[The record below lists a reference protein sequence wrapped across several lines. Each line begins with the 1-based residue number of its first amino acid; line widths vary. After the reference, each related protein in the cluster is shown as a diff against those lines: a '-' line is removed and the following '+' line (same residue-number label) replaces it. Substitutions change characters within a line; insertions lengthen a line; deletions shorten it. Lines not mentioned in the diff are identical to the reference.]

1 MKILLIED
9 RAERQRKFTKIDFSK
24 YDMVDNKI
32 GDEYKQIEEEFNKE
46 RFELNNYNVI
56 ISHRSAF
63 GENNSKVLSKLKE
76 FCKENKKQLI
86 LFSGGISVPFYTTT
100 PFESLSINS
109 KELYGSNL
117 ELFLEDAKE
126 NKRSNLLLLAY
137 GKNWEL
143 NILLNTLEKIN
154 IFLVKNSENNFDYD
168 DFQEDT
174 KWEIIEK
181 IINANG
187 HKYNDAFTKE
197 NIEDIKVKI
206 FQKVHTLLGVNHA

>member
-9 RAERQRKFTKIDFSK
+9 RADRQRKFTKIDFSK
-24 YDMVDNKI
+24 YPMVDNKI
-32 GDEYKQIEEEFNKE
+32 GDDYKAIEKAFNEE
-46 RFELNNYNVI
+46 RFELHDYDVI

-76 FCKENKKQLI
+76 FCKESKKQLI

-109 KELYGSNL
+109 KELYGDNL
-117 ELFLEDAKE
+117 ELFLEEAKV
-126 NKRSNLLLLAY
+126 NNHSNLLLLAY

-154 IFLVKNSENNFDYD
+154 MFLVKNEESITYNRFK
-168 DFQEDT
+168 FDT
-174 KWEIIEK
+174 KYKTIEK
-181 IINANG
+181 LIDFEE
-187 HKYNDAFTKE
+187 YNSGFTKE
-197 NIEDIKVKI
+197 DIEDIKVKI

>member
-9 RAERQRKFTKIDFSK
+9 RADRQRKFTKIDFSK
-24 YDMVDNKI
+24 YPMVDNKI
-32 GDEYKQIEEEFNKE
+32 GDAYKEIEKAFNEE
-46 RFELNNYNVI
+46 RFELHDYDVI

-76 FCKENKKQLI
+76 FCKESKKQLI

-109 KELYGSNL
+109 KELYGDNL
-117 ELFLEDAKE
+117 ELFLEEAKV
-126 NKRSNLLLLAY
+126 NNHSNLLLLAY

-154 IFLVKNSENNFDYD
+154 MFLVKNEESITYNRFK
-168 DFQEDT
+168 FDT
-174 KWEIIEK
+174 KYKTIEK
-181 IINANG
+181 LIDFEE
-187 HKYNDAFTKE
+187 YNSGFTKE
-197 NIEDIKVKI
+197 DIEDIKVKI

>member
-9 RAERQRKFTKIDFSK
+9 RADRQRKFAKIDFSK
-24 YDMVDNKI
+24 YPMVDNKI
-32 GDEYKQIEEEFNKE
+32 GDAYKAIEKAFNEE
-46 RFELNNYNVI
+46 RFELNDYDVI

-86 LFSGGISVPFYTTT
+86 LFSGGISVSFYTTT
-100 PFESLSINS
+100 PFEFLSINS
-109 KELYGSNL
+109 KELYGDNL
-117 ELFLEDAKE
+117 ELFLEDAKK
-126 NKRSNLLLLAY
+126 NNDTNLLLLAY

-154 IFLVKNSENNFDYD
+154 MFLVKYEKSITYNRFKV
-168 DFQEDT
+168 DT
-174 KWEIIEK
+174 KYKTIEK
-181 IINANG
+181 LIDFEE
-187 HKYNDAFTKE
+187 YNSGFTKE
-197 NIEDIKVKI
+197 DIEDIKVKI

>member
-9 RAERQRKFTKIDFSK
+9 RADRQRKFTKIDFSK
-24 YDMVDNKI
+24 YPMVDNKI
-32 GDEYKQIEEEFNKE
+32 GDAYKEIEKAFNEE
-46 RFELNNYNVI
+46 RFELHDYDVI

-76 FCKENKKQLI
+76 FCKESKKQLI

-109 KELYGSNL
+109 KELYGDNL
-117 ELFLEDAKE
+117 ELFLEEAKV
-126 NKRSNLLLLAY
+126 NNHSNLLLLAY

-154 IFLVKNSENNFDYD
+154 MFLVKNEKSITYNRFK
-168 DFQEDT
+168 FDT
-174 KWEIIEK
+174 KYKTIEK
-181 IINANG
+181 LIDFEE
-187 HKYNDAFTKE
+187 YNSGFTKE
-197 NIEDIKVKI
+197 DIEDIKVKI

>member
-9 RAERQRKFTKIDFSK
+9 RADRQRKFTKIDFFQ
-24 YDMVDNKI
+24 YPMVDNKI
-32 GDEYKQIEEEFNKE
+32 GDAYKVIEKAFNEEQ
-46 RFELNNYNVI
+46 FELNDYDLI

-63 GENNSKVLSKLKE
+63 GENNSKVLSKIKE
-76 FCKENKKQLI
+76 FCKKSKKQLI
-86 LFSGGISVPFYTTT
+86 LFSGGISVPFYATT

-109 KELYGSNL
+109 KELYGDNL
-117 ELFLEDAKE
+117 ELFLEDAQA

-154 IFLVKNSENNFDYD
+154 MFLVKYEKSITYSRFKL
-168 DFQEDT
+168 DT
-174 KWEIIEK
+174 KYKTIEK
-181 IINANG
+181 LIDFEE
-187 HKYNDAFTKE
+187 YNSGFTKE
-197 NIEDIKVKI
+197 DIEDIKVKI